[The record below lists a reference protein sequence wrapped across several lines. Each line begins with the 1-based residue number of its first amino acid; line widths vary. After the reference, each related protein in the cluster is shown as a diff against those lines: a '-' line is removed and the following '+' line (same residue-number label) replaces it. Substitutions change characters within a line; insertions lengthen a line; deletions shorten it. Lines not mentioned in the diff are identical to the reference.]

1 VGLVSQLLYS
11 AITELALE
19 SAQCNVTTD
28 PPFSAAQ
35 LLIHANEAYQDVWE
49 ASGASL
55 YKAAG
60 STLWTGGGTAS
71 LVTDFTLPG
80 GTGTEEIAEFLH
92 VWATTTSASTGGGAG
107 DIELSP
113 VDYAEILALRSSG
126 SGLGTYGT
134 PKVYSVIRRVQAADT
149 DTNRYDLYW
158 WPSVAGYY
166 FPAQAVRQFDP
177 FDGGASD
184 FPDVDDQ
191 WSRTLALL
199 LAFKLAPLAGRAELV
214 PAIAAAIDPRHK
226 SALERRNRAQLSARQ
241 DR

>member
-1 VGLVSQLLYS
+1 MSQLLYS
-11 AITELALE
+11 AITDGALDRI
-19 SAQCNVTTD
+19 QCNVVTD
-28 PPFSAAQ
+28 PAFSTAE
-35 LLIHANEAYQDVWE
+35 LLRHANEAFADVWE

-60 STLWTGGGTAS
+60 STLWTGGGSAS
-71 LVTDFTLPG
+71 GATDYTLPG
-80 GTGTEEIAEFLH
+80 STGTEEIAEFLH

-126 SGLGTYGT
+126 SGLGTYAT
-134 PKVYSVIRRVQAADT
+134 PKVHAVVRRIQAADT
-149 DTNRYDLYW
+149 ETNRYDLYW

-184 FPDVDDQ
+184 FPDVDDY
-191 WSRTLALL
+191 WSRTLMLL
-199 LAFKLAPLAGRAELV
+199 LAMRLAPLAGRSELV
-214 PAIAAAIDPRHK
+214 PAIAADIDPRHK
-226 SALERRNRAQLSARQ
+226 AALERRFRAKIDARQ

>member
-1 VGLVSQLLYS
+1 MSQLLYS

-19 SAQCNVTTD
+19 KVQCNVVTD

-71 LVTDFTLPG
+71 LAADFTLAG
-80 GTGTEEIAEFLH
+80 STGVEEIAEFLH
-92 VWATTTSASTGGGAG
+92 VWATTTVGSTGGDAG

-113 VDYAEILALRSSG
+113 VDFAELLALRSSG
-126 SGLGTYGT
+126 SGLGTYAT
-134 PKVYSVIRRVQAADT
+134 PKVYSIIRRVQAADT

-166 FPAQAVRQFDP
+166 FPAHAIRQFDP

-191 WSRTLALL
+191 WSRTLANL
-199 LAFKLAPLAGRAELV
+199 LALRLAPLAARSEFA
-214 PAIAAAIDPRHK
+214 PAIAASIDPRHRA
-226 SALERRNRAQLSARQ
+226 ALDRRNRAQISARQ